1 MMRISS
7 NWSYTGSVPVFL
19 HLAQWIGL
27 IAPLLLLVSSHAAS
41 ATPII
46 FNQPFSA
53 KPGDVIS
60 VTGTGFGSAPQVFFK
75 SVHESKT
82 AQLAILRGQSTVAV
96 FQVPATQSIDTYEFW
111 ISDGATS
118 SAHAYINMP
127 RAMQFSGPDIAPGQY
142 FRIWGRNLYLNGAT
156 PRIYFIDVATNSWLA
171 PVTPDFTGP
180 NDAYQL
186 YFKAPNGIAAGKTY
200 QVVVT
205 NTFGSATADSTL
217 LGHAA
222 GTDAYGVGQAWG
234 SEFIAQNGPGYQAG
248 VAGTNENDHHV
259 YDVTSDPSLSVHA
272 KGDGVTD
279 ATWAIQ
285 LAINTAASHGGGL
298 VYLPAG
304 TYRLASPIG
313 VGLTLK
319 SGVMLRGHSAA
330 DTKIVYG
337 PTTPQGSS
345 YQFFAIYWPPGTSL
359 SGIADLSLQNVDK
372 TSQVVVSTTVN
383 HGSVSK
389 IALLRVNWDEG
400 SGQPIFMQGDRVMI
414 RDCTITQSPNNQVP
428 YSDGASGLGPIN
440 FGQVSNLS
448 FLNNTV
454 SWFSGQNLMDDMTN
468 VVIDGNH
475 FTRNA
480 DQMVATA
487 AQTSW
492 PYVTWPWPGKP
503 IAVGD
508 VIERTPGRQMS
519 INFGNRIVVENNIF
533 DTAGAVMKFNWD
545 DGETFLSEGGGA
557 SPRSDAGTA
566 TSATSLT
573 ITDDSRG
580 SSGAWNYNP
589 NSVVSVVSG
598 AGAGQI
604 RNIVSNNNNTFTID
618 RSWDVIPSSGDH
630 FAIDVPS
637 LQNALI
643 TYNNMSGNRRGIV
656 LYTGTFLNTS
666 IIENSM
672 TDNGGVLLRPDQYV
686 MNGPNGAQFHFG
698 RMRNIEVN
706 RNKLTNSSGLFD
718 SYIFLNFALISPT
731 TLWGASVDGIE
742 MRGNSI
748 AGFSGTP
755 IDDAPADGYFNY
767 VAYHNPNADFVDQ
780 GVNTIVGTVMQNN
793 VCTSCSP
800 SYTLST
806 GDLDTV
812 IWNATSTTTSAVAA
826 TSLSQLIS
834 DKPIWKTAIGP
845 SVGTVVGP

>member
-1 MMRISS
+1 MPSIQR
-7 NWSYTGSVPVFL
+7 
-19 HLAQWIGL
+19 LARS
-27 IAPLLLLVSSHAAS
+27 IALFGAGFLLVSSHAAS
-41 ATPII
+41 AKPII

-53 KPGDVIS
+53 SPGDVIS
-60 VTGTGFGSAPQVFFK
+60 VTGTGFGAAPQVFFK

-82 AQLAILRGQSTVAV
+82 AQPAVLRGQSTVAV

-234 SEFIAQNGPGYQAG
+234 SEFIAQNGPGYKAG

-304 TYRLASPIG
+304 TYRLASPAG

-337 PTTPQGSS
+337 PTTPQATS

-359 SGIADLSLQNVDK
+359 SGIADLSLQNIDK
-372 TSQVVVSTTVN
+372 TSQVVVSANTN
-383 HGSVSK
+383 LGSVSK

-545 DGETFLSEGGGA
+545 DGETFLSEGGGQKQ
-557 SPRSDAGTA
+557 RSDSGTT

-573 ITDDSRG
+573 IADDSR
-580 SSGAWNYNP
+580 SSSIPWKYYS
-589 NSVVSVVSG
+589 NSVLSVVSG

-604 RNIVSNNNNTFTID
+604 RNVVAHNNNTFTID
-618 RSWDVIPSSGDH
+618 QPWDVIPSPGDH

-643 TYNNMSGNRRGIV
+643 TYNNMSGNRRGI
-656 LYTGTFLNTS
+656 LIYTGEFLNIS
-666 IIENSM
+666 IIANSL
-672 TDNGGVLLRPDQYV
+672 TDNGGIWTRPDQHIDPDGDGGFNFSRVRNLEINRNILTNAKGIFNSYIDLDFGLISENTFFGTSTDGV
-686 MNGPNGAQFHFG
+686 EIRNNKITGFPGTPADDFSSEGYYNFAQFQ
-698 RMRNIEVN
+698 
-706 RNKLTNSSGLFD
+706 NSSG
-718 SYIFLNFALISPT
+718 S
-731 TLWGASVDGIE
+731 
-742 MRGNSI
+742 
-748 AGFSGTP
+748 
-755 IDDAPADGYFNY
+755 
-767 VAYHNPNADFVDQ
+767 FVDQ
-780 GVNTIVGTVMQNN
+780 GVNLIIGTVFQGDN
-793 VCTSCSP
+793 CTNCG
-800 SYTLST
+800 TNFRLGT
-806 GDLDTV
+806 GDLDAV
-812 IWNATSTTTSAVAA
+812 IWNSTVTTSGGTTTVSAINA
-826 TSLSQLIS
+826 SQFVTDL
-834 DKPIWKTAIGP
+834 KIWNTASKA
-845 SVGTVVGP
+845 SVGTLFGP